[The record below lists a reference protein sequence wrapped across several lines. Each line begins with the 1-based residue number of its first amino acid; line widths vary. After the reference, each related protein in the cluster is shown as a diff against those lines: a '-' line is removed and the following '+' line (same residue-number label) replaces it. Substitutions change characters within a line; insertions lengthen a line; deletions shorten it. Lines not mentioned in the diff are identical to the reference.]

1 MTQKIKLA
9 VFDMDNCLIDDRHRQ
24 RLIEPSKPLSERYK
38 RYHDAMFDDVPFKF
52 GSALLRHLVD
62 EGWNIVISTAR
73 PDKYRDQ
80 TIHQYHQMV
89 GSLKGFYGAMMR
101 DADEEGI
108 PSAEMKVDKL
118 SYFLGTEFDYSQPK
132 PNFEIATFDDR
143 PDVVSA
149 YAQAFPGSH
158 FLLTGDTLFSPK
170 DQAPMAEASRIFH
183 GLAQQNATSP
193 SGKHICRV
201 QFTENT
207 SMFANISLSTCEFL
221 RNIGLLFSITH
232 WNSPISQSDFP
243 GSEVYNER
251 RKEPKPIMAKSTLLK
266 SIGQEPIMPYCRCTK
281 EPIIGFDPYSGDDRT
296 AIHRMM
302 FVDTPN
308 SKKDWLRNQ
317 LGLISPEQDK
327 PKTAA
332 DVLGAAAETF
342 RERNSLYKDNASVVG
357 EVMAVLFPDGVQL
370 KTEADHKFYHL
381 FELLVV
387 KLTRFTNSGLT
398 HEDSIH
404 DLMIYAGMLEAIGVG
419 SHAIKTDIEK

>member
-62 EGWNIVISTAR
+62 EGWKIVISTAR

-89 GSLKGFYGAMMR
+89 GSSKGFYGLMMR
-101 DADEEGI
+101 ESIDEGV
-108 PSAEMKVDKL
+108 PSAKMKVAKL
-118 SYFLGTEFDYSQPK
+118 HQMLQESSGLQPWQEV
-132 PNFEIATFDDR
+132 FEIATFDDR

-149 YAQAFPGSH
+149 YEESMPGAH
-158 FLLTGDTLFSPK
+158 FLLTGNTILSAK
-170 DQAPMAEASRIFH
+170 DQGAMAVAADIFN
-183 GLAQQNATSP
+183 GVQRRY
-193 SGKHICRV
+193 GFVEGRKHECRV
-201 QFTENT
+201 QFTEST
-207 SMFANISLSTCEFL
+207 SMFANVSGQVDEFF
-221 RNIGLLFSITH
+221 RRVGLTASVIN
-232 WNSPISQSDFP
+232 WNAKIKPSDFP
-243 GSEVYNER
+243 GAEQYNQR
-251 RKEPKPIMAKSTLLK
+251 RIVPQPSLIN
-266 SIGQEPIMPYCRCTK
+266 CRCTQ
-281 EPIIGFDPYSGDDRT
+281 EPIIGFDPSSGYDRT

-302 FVDTPN
+302 FVDTPS
-308 SKKDWLRNQ
+308 SKRDWLRDK
-317 LGLISPEQDK
+317 LSLISPEQDK
-327 PKTAA
+327 TKTAA

-342 RERNSLYKDNASVVG
+342 RERNAVYKDNAGKVG
-357 EVMAVLFPDGVQL
+357 EVMAVLFPNGVQL

-404 DLMIYAGMLEAIGVG
+404 DLMVYAGMLEAIGVG
-419 SHAIKTDIEK
+419 SHSIKTDVEK